1 MKLKVI
7 GSDLC
12 PDTRDALGKLEAAG
26 TEYEFVNITER
37 LEDLASFLA
46 IRDRDEMFLPVRE
59 RGGIGIPLFLFEDGT
74 KTLDTDEA
82 LARL

>member
-26 TEYEFVNITER
+26 AEYEFVNITER

-46 IRDRDEMFLPVRE
+46 IRDRDEIFFPVRE